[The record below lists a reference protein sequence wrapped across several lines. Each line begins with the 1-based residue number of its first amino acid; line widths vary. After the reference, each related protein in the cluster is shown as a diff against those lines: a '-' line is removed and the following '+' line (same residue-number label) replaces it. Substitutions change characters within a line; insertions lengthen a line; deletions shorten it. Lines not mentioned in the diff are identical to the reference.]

1 MLRIRKHRY
10 FGLRRSAPEEVHNR
24 TILGIYCLNDR
35 ISELLPASS
44 LMGIRLVRAHSE
56 DGVEQKHSL
65 ICPFFQIT
73 VIRNVTAQIIMQ
85 FLINVLQGRRDLLL
99 LRQHGERKTM
109 CLIYIVIGV
118 LSQQEHFYLAK
129 RRKMKG
135 IKDILR
141 RRVDHCSAVFLPHK
155 CV

>member
-1 MLRIRKHRY
+1 M
-10 FGLRRSAPEEVHNR
+10 
-24 TILGIYCLNDR
+24 
-35 ISELLPASS
+35 
-44 LMGIRLVRAHSE
+44 
-56 DGVEQKHSL
+56 
-65 ICPFFQIT
+65 
-73 VIRNVTAQIIMQ
+73 
-85 FLINVLQGRRDLLL
+85 